1 MTHENYDI
9 QTSVSIKFLEPT
21 NMHLFLC
28 TVCSCF
34 CMTKAQVSSCYRG
47 HMAHRNIYDLALY
60 RKSLQTPVLLH
71 QSPLH
76 GVRQAHFPGM
86 WGSSPRSARRNHR
99 PVQGGKK
106 RGWGVGIKI
115 PSSRIS
121 LYQAVNVHPLESEL
135 LLSPTFQTMSPATP
149 W

>member
-1 MTHENYDI
+1 MTTAE
-9 QTSVSIKFLEPT
+9 
-21 NMHLFLC
+21 
-28 TVCSCF
+28 
-34 CMTKAQVSSCYRG
+34 VSSCYRG
-47 HMAHRNIYDLALY
+47 HMAHRNIYNLALY
-60 RKSLQTPVLLH
+60 RESLQTPILLH

-76 GVRQAHFPGM
+76 GVRQAYSLGM
-86 WGSSPRSARRNHR
+86 WGSSPRSPRRNHR

-121 LYQAVNVHPLESEL
+121 PYQAVNVRPVESEL